1 MQTNFTTYELE
12 KGRAEI
18 SVELRNGFIYVY
30 HCEDGSLLHKRPAR
44 KGDWA
49 ELWKE
54 LSRADRDGVNVL
66 GRVELPKNIGREVLT
81 YILYGAGLVLSFK
94 FIMFLIYVFN

>member
-1 MQTNFTTYELE
+1 MKTNFMYELE

-30 HCEDGSLLHKRPAR
+30 HCEDGTLLHKRPAR

-54 LSRADRDGVNVL
+54 LSRADRDGVNIL
-66 GRVELPKNIGREVLT
+66 GRRELSKKASLEIIT
-81 YILYGAGLVLSFK
+81 YIMYAAGLFLGFR

>member
-1 MQTNFTTYELE
+1 MDTNFMYELE

-30 HCEDGSLLHKRPAR
+30 HCEDGTLLHKRPAR

-66 GRVELPKNIGREVLT
+66 GAREISKETSLQILT
-81 YILYGAGLVLSFK
+81 YLFYAVSLFLGFK